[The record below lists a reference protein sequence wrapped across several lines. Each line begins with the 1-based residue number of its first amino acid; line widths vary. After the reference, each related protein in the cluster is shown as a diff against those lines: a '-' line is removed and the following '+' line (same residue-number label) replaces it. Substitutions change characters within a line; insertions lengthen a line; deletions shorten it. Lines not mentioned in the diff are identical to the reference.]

1 MQGQPKIALR
11 IADTEQLDELARQAR
26 ALNLCARTIQ
36 DAGRTQVAAGSKTVC
51 GIGPGPAR
59 LINQVTGKLKLL

>member
-1 MQGQPKIALR
+1 MYGQPKIALR
-11 IADTEQLDELARQAR
+11 GADTAELDELAR
-26 ALNLCARTIQ
+26 CARTIQ
-36 DAGRTQVAAGSKTVC
+36 DAGRTQVAPGSKTVL

>member
-1 MQGQPKIALR
+1 MYGQPKIALR
-11 IADTEQLDELARQAR
+11 AANTEELETLARSAR

-36 DAGRTQVAAGSKTVC
+36 DAGRTQVAPGSKTVL
-51 GIGPGPAR
+51 GVGPGPAR

>member
-1 MQGQPKIALR
+1 MYGQPKIALR
-11 IADTEQLDELARQAR
+11 AANTEELDTLAQRAR
-26 ALNLCARTIQ
+26 DLNLCARTIQ
-36 DAGRTQVAAGSKTVC
+36 DAGRTQVAPGSKTIL